1 MIERL
6 SGKLIVGITGA
17 TGTIFGVRLLQILEG
32 TGLETH
38 LVMSK
43 WAQRTLTHETPY
55 TAGEVEQMAT
65 CVHRSS
71 NQGAPIS
78 SGSFLTKGMIIA
90 PCSMRTLG
98 AIASGFGDNLITR
111 AADVTLKER
120 RKLVLLV
127 REAPFNDI
135 HLENMLKLS
144 RMGVVILPPIP
155 AFYNHPKTIDDIV
168 NHVVQR
174 ALDQVDIH
182 IDVVQRWDG
191 VMRNSARNPTENLEK
206 EKT

>member
-55 TAGEVEQMAT
+55 TAAEVEQMAA
-65 CVHRSS
+65 CVYRSS

-98 AIASGFGDNLITR
+98 AIASGVGDNLITR

-144 RMGVVILPPIP
+144 RMGVVILPPVP

-174 ALDQVDIH
+174 ALDQVGIH

-191 VMRNSARNPTENLEK
+191 VMRNSARNPTDNLEK

>member
-55 TAGEVEQMAT
+55 TAAEVEQMAA
-65 CVHRSS
+65 CVYRSS

-98 AIASGFGDNLITR
+98 AIASGVGDNLITR

-144 RMGVVILPPIP
+144 RMGVVILPPVP

-191 VMRNSARNPTENLEK
+191 VMRNSARNPTDNLEK

>member
-1 MIERL
+1 MVEKL

-32 TGLETH
+32 TGIETH
-38 LVMSK
+38 LVISK

-55 TAGEVEQMAT
+55 TAEEVQQMAT

-78 SGSFLTKGMIIA
+78 SGSFLTRGMIIA

-98 AIASGFGDNLITR
+98 AIANGVGDNLIVR

-127 REAPFNDI
+127 REAPLNDI

-144 RMGVVILPPIP
+144 RMGVVVFPPVP
-155 AFYNHPKTIDDIV
+155 AFYNHPRTIDDII

-174 ALDQVDIH
+174 ALDQFDIH

-191 VMRNSARNPTENLEK
+191 VML
-206 EKT
+206 KTQQASQVGD